1 LVKDAKMMNDIIAD
15 GLTRIRN
22 ASMRGLEVTTLN
34 HSKLMED
41 ILKVFEEKGYIESY
55 KVIEDGNKK
64 FINVTL
70 KYDENGNS
78 VINEVKKVSKPGR
91 RVYKGY
97 EDIKRFKNG
106 YGTLIIST
114 NKGVLPNDK
123 AYKLKVGGEVIC
135 SIW

>member
-1 LVKDAKMMNDIIAD
+1 MNDIIAD

-78 VINEVKKVSKPGR
+78 VINEVQRVSKPGR

-106 YGTLIIST
+106 YGTLVVST

>member
-1 LVKDAKMMNDIIAD
+1 MNDIIAD

-22 ASMRGLEVTTLN
+22 ASMRGLEVITLN

-78 VINEVKKVSKPGR
+78 VINEVKRVSKPGR

-106 YGTLIIST
+106 YGTLVVST

>member
-1 LVKDAKMMNDIIAD
+1 MMNDIIAD

-22 ASMRGLEVTTLN
+22 AAMRKMEVTTLN
-34 HSKLMED
+34 HSRLMED
-41 ILKVFEEKGYIESY
+41 VLKVFEEKGYIESF
-55 KVIEDGNKK
+55 KVVEEGNKK

-70 KYDENGNS
+70 KYDENGDS
-78 VINEVKKVSKPGR
+78 VINELKRVSKPGR

-106 YGTLIIST
+106 FGTLVVST
-114 NKGVLPNDK
+114 SKGVLPNDE
-123 AYKLKVGGEVIC
+123 AYAQKVGGEVIC

>member
-1 LVKDAKMMNDIIAD
+1 V
-15 GLTRIRN
+15 
-22 ASMRGLEVTTLN
+22 
-34 HSKLMED
+34 
-41 ILKVFEEKGYIESY
+41 
-55 KVIEDGNKK
+55 EDGNKK

-78 VINEVKKVSKPGR
+78 VINEVKRVSKPGR

-97 EDIKRFKNG
+97 EDIKNFKNG
-106 YGTLIIST
+106 FGTLVVST
-114 NKGVLPNDK
+114 NKGVLPNDE

>member
-1 LVKDAKMMNDIIAD
+1 MMNDIIAD

-106 YGTLIIST
+106 YGTLVIST

>member
-1 LVKDAKMMNDIIAD
+1 MMNDIIAD

-78 VINEVKKVSKPGR
+78 VINEVKRVSKPGR

-106 YGTLIIST
+106 YGALVVST

>member
-1 LVKDAKMMNDIIAD
+1 MNDIIAD

-22 ASMRGLEVTTLN
+22 AAMRGLEVTQLI
-34 HSKLMED
+34 HSKLMESV
-41 ILKVFEEKGYIESY
+41 LKVFEEKGYIESF
-55 KVIEDGNKK
+55 KVIEEGNKK

-78 VINEVKKVSKPGR
+78 VINELKRVSKPGR

-106 YGTLIIST
+106 YGTLVVST
-114 NKGVLPNDK
+114 NKGVLANDE
-123 AYKLKVGGEVIC
+123 AYRLKVGGEVIC

>member
-1 LVKDAKMMNDIIAD
+1 MMSDIIAD

-22 ASMRGLEVTTLN
+22 AAQRKLEVTQLLY
-34 HSKLMED
+34 SKLMED
-41 ILKVFEEKGYIESY
+41 VLKVFQEKGYIESY

-70 KYDENGNS
+70 KYDENGDS
-78 VINEVKKVSKPGR
+78 VINEVKRISKPGR

-97 EDIKRFKNG
+97 EDIKNYKNG
-106 YGTLIIST
+106 FGTLVVST
-114 NKGVLPNDK
+114 NKGVLANDE

>member
-1 LVKDAKMMNDIIAD
+1 MNDIIAD

-78 VINEVKKVSKPGR
+78 VINEVKRVSKPGR

-106 YGTLIIST
+106 YGTLVVST

>member
-1 LVKDAKMMNDIIAD
+1 MMNDIIAD

-22 ASMRGLEVTTLN
+22 AAMRGLEVTTLN

-106 YGTLIIST
+106 YGTLVIST

>member
-1 LVKDAKMMNDIIAD
+1 MMNDIIAD

-22 ASMRGLEVTTLN
+22 AAMRGLEYTTLM

-41 ILKVFEEKGYIESY
+41 VLKVFKEKGYIEDY
-55 KVIEDGNKK
+55 KIVEEGNKK
-64 FINVTL
+64 FINVSL

-78 VINEVKKVSKPGR
+78 VINEVKRISKPGR

-106 YGTLIIST
+106 FGTLVVST
-114 NKGVLPNDK
+114 NKGVLPNDE
-123 AYKLKVGGEVIC
+123 AYRLKVGGEVIC

>member
-1 LVKDAKMMNDIIAD
+1 MMNDIIAD

-22 ASMRGLEVTTLN
+22 AAMRGLEVTTLN

-78 VINEVKKVSKPGR
+78 VINEVQRVSKPGR

>member
-1 LVKDAKMMNDIIAD
+1 MMNDIIAD

-22 ASMRGLEVTTLN
+22 AALRKMETTQLF
-34 HSKLMED
+34 HSRLMED
-41 ILKVFEEKGYIESY
+41 ILKVFEEKGYIESF

-70 KYDENGNS
+70 KYDENGDS
-78 VINEVKKVSKPGR
+78 VINEVKRISKPGR

-97 EDIKRFKNG
+97 EELKRFKNG
-106 YGTLIIST
+106 FGTLVVST

-123 AYKLKVGGEVIC
+123 AYKEKVGGEVIC

>member
-1 LVKDAKMMNDIIAD
+1 MMSDIIAD

-22 ASMRGLEVTTLN
+22 AALRKLEVTKLN
-34 HSKLMED
+34 YSRLMED
-41 ILKVFEEKGYIESY
+41 VLKVFQEKGYIEGY

-70 KYDENGNS
+70 KYDENGES
-78 VINEVKKVSKPGR
+78 VINEVKRISKPGR

-97 EDIKRFKNG
+97 EDIKNFKNG
-106 YGTLIIST
+106 FGTIVVST
-114 NKGVLPNDK
+114 NKGVLANDE
-123 AYKLKVGGEVIC
+123 AYRQKVGGEVIC